1 MNGQKKTTLGNTV
14 SLSNNC
20 AVFAFRHQSTVM
32 LATQGSPEYTVTT
45 SLLFP
50 AAFSP
55 SRLTM
60 PAPTV
65 IGRVLLLIIF
75 ASWFNMADSAAQS
88 PSFRNEVMAVLS
100 KTGCN
105 QGTCHGNANG
115 KGGLKLSLRGQN
127 PDADYITLSRESAA
141 RRVTPLSPADSLL
154 LQKPSMLIP
163 HEGGRRFTEGS
174 REYQIL
180 LDWISNGLRQDDKTI
195 PALVSLKVSPSHKT
209 VYFPEISVA
218 INAIATFSDGSTED
232 VTSLAVFDSSATFV
246 SVAPNGV
253 ATTSQPGMT
262 TIVARYLNQQAPIRL
277 EFVTEQAGFVFNE
290 PPRAN
295 FIDQAVFAQLE
306 RLKINPSQVC
316 DDTTFLRRA
325 YLDLTGLLPTIKQA
339 KSFIES
345 SNDNKRASLID
356 TLLASEEFNDFQTLR
371 WADLLRVEEKTLD
384 KTGVDVFHDWIRA
397 SVTEDKPL
405 NTFAAELIAARG
417 STYKVPATNFY
428 RALRTPEE
436 RSEAT
441 AQVFLGVRLQCAK
454 CHNHPFDRWTQDD
467 YYAWSNF
474 FARIDYEIVENKRR
488 DKNDKHEFSGE
499 QIVQIKDKG
508 DVKNPTTK
516 QIAGLR
522 FLGEGDVIVAEEKIA
537 GDPPPDRLQQLA
549 AWLSDNANERFAT
562 TQANRIWAQLMGQ
575 GIIDPVDDFRSTN
588 PPSNPELLDAL
599 RDEFVEHN
607 FSTRHLIRIIM
618 NSRTYQLSSSPNETN
633 EHGHG
638 TFARTELRR
647 LTAEQ
652 TLDAVGL
659 VLNVSP
665 RFGGHES
672 GTKAV
677 QLKGVRNGGFRYSAP
692 EIGDRFLTLFGK
704 PDRLQTCECERTN
717 ETTLAQTFEMVSGEL
732 ISTLLSN
739 SGNRIDQCMKDGKDD
754 SEIIDELFW
763 AALSRPPTTNEAKTL
778 TLHVKQQPNK
788 RRAFEDVAWSLLNS
802 NEFLLRQ

>member
-1 MNGQKKTTLGNTV
+1 
-14 SLSNNC
+14 
-20 AVFAFRHQSTVM
+20 M

>member
-588 PPSNPELLDAL
+588 PP
-599 RDEFVEHN
+599 
-607 FSTRHLIRIIM
+607 
-618 NSRTYQLSSSPNETN
+618 
-633 EHGHG
+633 
-638 TFARTELRR
+638 
-647 LTAEQ
+647 
-652 TLDAVGL
+652 
-659 VLNVSP
+659 
-665 RFGGHES
+665 
-672 GTKAV
+672 
-677 QLKGVRNGGFRYSAP
+677 
-692 EIGDRFLTLFGK
+692 
-704 PDRLQTCECERTN
+704 
-717 ETTLAQTFEMVSGEL
+717 
-732 ISTLLSN
+732 
-739 SGNRIDQCMKDGKDD
+739 
-754 SEIIDELFW
+754 
-763 AALSRPPTTNEAKTL
+763 
-778 TLHVKQQPNK
+778 
-788 RRAFEDVAWSLLNS
+788 
-802 NEFLLRQ
+802 

>member
-1 MNGQKKTTLGNTV
+1 
-14 SLSNNC
+14 
-20 AVFAFRHQSTVM
+20 
-32 LATQGSPEYTVTT
+32 
-45 SLLFP
+45 
-50 AAFSP
+50 
-55 SRLTM
+55 
-60 PAPTV
+60 
-65 IGRVLLLIIF
+65 
-75 ASWFNMADSAAQS
+75 
-88 PSFRNEVMAVLS
+88 
-100 KTGCN
+100 
-105 QGTCHGNANG
+105 
-115 KGGLKLSLRGQN
+115 
-127 PDADYITLSRESAA
+127 
-141 RRVTPLSPADSLL
+141 
-154 LQKPSMLIP
+154 
-163 HEGGRRFTEGS
+163 
-174 REYQIL
+174 
-180 LDWISNGLRQDDKTI
+180 
-195 PALVSLKVSPSHKT
+195 
-209 VYFPEISVA
+209 
-218 INAIATFSDGSTED
+218 
-232 VTSLAVFDSSATFV
+232 
-246 SVAPNGV
+246 
-253 ATTSQPGMT
+253 MT